1 MLTELTIPQI
11 REIYNKYMV
20 VDFPPDELKPL
31 AHIEGM
37 VTRGI
42 CTCYALFED
51 GKVLS
56 YVNLCEKDGFILV
69 DYLAV
74 TPHLRGQGIG
84 SRTLELLKELCR
96 GRTILI
102 ECEAA
107 GLAKTEA
114 EAEIRRR
121 RIEFY
126 LRAGFELS
134 GVSSLLFGVDYVI
147 LSYPAADNTTTADG
161 LATVYL
167 EMLGKDMYD
176 RNMTIYKSR

>member
-1 MLTELTIPQI
+1 
-11 REIYNKYMV
+11 MV

-31 AHIEGM
+31 AHIESM
-37 VTRGI
+37 VARGI
-42 CTCYALFED
+42 CTCYALYED

-56 YVNLCEKDGFILV
+56 YVNLCEKDGFFLV

-74 TPHLRGQGIG
+74 NPSLRGRGIG
-84 SRTLELLKELCR
+84 SRTLDMVKELCKE
-96 GRTILI
+96 RTILI
-102 ECEAA
+102 ECETS

-121 RIEFY
+121 RIAFY
-126 LRAGFELS
+126 LNAGFKLS

-147 LSYPAADNTTTADG
+147 LTYPEECNRTAADG

-167 EMLGKDMYD
+167 EMLGKESFAK
-176 RNMTIYKSR
+176 NLTIFKE

>member
-1 MLTELTIPQI
+1 MLTQLTIPQI

-37 VTRGI
+37 VARGI

-74 TPHLRGQGIG
+74 NPCLRGQGIG
-84 SRTLELLKELCR
+84 SRTLALLKELCR

-107 GLAKTEA
+107 GLAKTED

-126 LRAGFELS
+126 IRAGFKLS
-134 GVSSLLFGVDYVI
+134 GVSSLLFGVNYVI
-147 LSYPAADNTTTADG
+147 LSYPAADKTTAADG

-167 EMLGKDMYD
+167 EMLGKESFAK
-176 RNMTIYKSR
+176 NLTVFKE